1 MEKELKLSALKYNMV
16 RIKIYF
22 LIDSEQVA
30 DQLSAYICTFMSY
43 DKILGCHG
51 RDLMIAGF
59 TTTCAYHY

>member
-43 DKILGCHG
+43 D
-51 RDLMIAGF
+51 
-59 TTTCAYHY
+59 